1 MPLPV
6 VAVVGRPNVGKS
18 TLFNRLVGFAK
29 AVVHDRP
36 GVTRDRLYEEA
47 LLLDRRRVLLVDTGG
62 IEPEPEGDLLASMRR
77 QSLIAVDEA
86 AVILFVVD
94 GKSGLLPADEEVADI
109 LRRSGKP
116 VVLVVNK
123 VDGPGQED
131 LAAEFWSLGLPNLV
145 TVSAAHGRGL
155 YELADAVV
163 DALPP
168 DASAPE
174 EPEDE
179 GGPVRIA
186 VIGRPNIGKSTL
198 VNALLGEERHVVDD
212 APGTT
217 MDPIDSRLTV
227 DGREYV
233 LVDTA
238 GVRKRA
244 RIDDVVERWVSLRSI
259 RAIERCHV
267 TILMI
272 DGTEGV
278 TDQDAKLANLVIE
291 RGRAMVLLVNKW
303 DLAKGNPDL
312 RAKDLTDQ
320 IARDLPHASFAP
332 HLFVSAKSRR
342 GLHRV
347 LPAIDA
353 AYREFD
359 RRIPTP
365 QLNRF
370 LIAAVNAHTPP
381 QQHHHP
387 VRIYYC
393 AQTRVRP
400 PTISF
405 FSNTPDGIGPAYR
418 RYLGNRLR
426 EEFGFEGT
434 PLRLHFVRR
443 RRLGEEH
450 EGGGASG
457 AGVDESESFDEVDEA
472 YADEAYADA
481 EGAEE

>member
-1 MPLPV
+1 MSLPV

-47 LLLDRRRVLLVDTGG
+47 LLLERQRVLMVDTGG
-62 IEPEPEGDLLASMRR
+62 IEPESTDDLLVSMRR

-86 AVILFVVD
+86 TVILFVVD
-94 GKSGLLPADEEVADI
+94 GKAGIVPADEEVADI

-123 VDGPGQED
+123 IDGPGQEEH
-131 LAAEFWSLGLPNLV
+131 AAEFWSLGLPQLV

-155 YELADAVV
+155 YELADAILEHLPAGTDAESAV
-163 DALPP
+163 D
-168 DASAPE
+168 
-174 EPEDE
+174 DE

-186 VIGRPNIGKSTL
+186 VVGRPNIGKSTL
-198 VNALLGEERHVVDD
+198 VNTLLGEERHVVDD

-217 MDPIDSRLTV
+217 MDPIDSKLVV

-238 GVRKRA
+238 GVRKKA
-244 RIDDVVERWVSLRSI
+244 RIEDVVERWVSLRSI

-291 RGRAMVLLVNKW
+291 RGRAMIILVNKW

-312 RAKDLTDQ
+312 RAKDLSDQ

-332 HLFVSAKSRR
+332 HLFVSARTGR
-342 GLHRV
+342 GIHRV
-347 LPAIDA
+347 LAAVDA
-353 AYREFD
+353 AYQEFD

-387 VRIYYC
+387 VRIYYM

-400 PTISF
+400 PTFAF
-405 FSNTPDGIGPAYR
+405 FSNTPEGIGPAYR

-426 EEFGFEGT
+426 DEFGFLGT
-434 PLRLHFVRR
+434 PLRLHFQRR
-443 RRLGEEH
+443 RRIGEEA
-450 EGGGASG
+450 EGRAPGRPAGEVEVEEDDAWEGA
-457 AGVDESESFDEVDEA
+457 D
-472 YADEAYADA
+472 ADEAYADA
-481 EGAEE
+481 EE

>member
-18 TLFNRLVGFAK
+18 TLFNRMVGFAK

-36 GVTRDRLYEEA
+36 GVTRDRLYEETT
-47 LLLDRRRVLLVDTGG
+47 LMDQRRVLLVDTGG
-62 IEPEPEGDLLASMRR
+62 IEPHTKDDLLTSMRR
-77 QSLIAVDEA
+77 QTMVAVEEA

-94 GKSGLLPADEEVADI
+94 GKAGIVPADEEVADM
-109 LRRSGKP
+109 LRRSGRP
-116 VVLVVNK
+116 VVVVVNK
-123 VDGPGQED
+123 VDGPDQED
-131 LAAEFWSLGLPNLV
+131 LASEFWSLGLQTLV

-155 YELADAVV
+155 FELGDAVIA
-163 DALPP
+163 ALPP
-168 DASAPE
+168 AGEGESL
-174 EPEDE
+174 EDDE
-179 GGPVRIA
+179 DGPVRIA
-186 VIGRPNIGKSTL
+186 VVGRPNIGKSTL

-217 MDPIDSRLTV
+217 MDPIDSKLVV
-227 DGREYV
+227 DGKEYV

-244 RIDDVVERWVSLRSI
+244 RIEDVVERWVSLRSI

-291 RGRAMVLLVNKW
+291 RGRALVILVNKW

-312 RAKDLTDQ
+312 EARDLTDQ
-320 IARDLPHASFAP
+320 IAQHLPHASFAT
-332 HLFVSAKSRR
+332 HLFVSAKSGR

-353 AYREFD
+353 AYAEFD
-359 RRIPTP
+359 KRVPTP
-365 QLNRF
+365 VLNRF

-381 QQHHHP
+381 QQYHHP
-387 VRIYYC
+387 VRILYM

-400 PTISF
+400 PTFAF

-418 RYLGNRLR
+418 RYLSNRLR
-426 EEFGFEGT
+426 EEFGFAGT
-434 PLRLHFVRR
+434 PLRLDFVRR
-443 RRLGEEH
+443 RKSGE
-450 EGGGASG
+450 GRGDD
-457 AGVDESESFDEVDEA
+457 DEAPVGRDEEVDLPPDPEA
-472 YADEAYADA
+472 S
-481 EGAEE
+481 EE

>member
-47 LLLDRRRVLLVDTGG
+47 SILDRRRVLMVDTGG
-62 IEPEPEGDLLASMRR
+62 IEPDAEDDLLASMRR

-94 GKSGLLPADEEVADI
+94 GKAGLVPADEEVAEI
-109 LRRSGKP
+109 LRRSGKT
-116 VVLVVNK
+116 VILVVNK
-123 VDGPGQED
+123 VDGPDQED
-131 LAAEFWSLGLPNLV
+131 LAAEFWSLGLPELV

-155 YELADAVV
+155 FELADAVLA
-163 DALPP
+163 ALPP
-168 DASAPE
+168 GDGEAALDDDE
-174 EPEDE
+174 E

-186 VIGRPNIGKSTL
+186 VIGRPNIGKSTF

-217 MDPIDSRLTV
+217 MDPIDSKLVV

-238 GVRKRA
+238 GVRKKA
-244 RIDDVVERWVSLRSI
+244 RIEDAVERWVSLRSI

-267 TILMI
+267 SILMI

-278 TDQDAKLANLVIE
+278 TEQDAKLANLVVE
-291 RGRAMVLLVNKW
+291 RGRAMIILVNKW

-312 RAKDLTDQ
+312 HAKGLTDQ

-332 HLFVSAKSRR
+332 HLFVSAKTGR
-342 GLHRV
+342 GIHRV
-347 LPAIDA
+347 LPTVDA
-353 AYREFD
+353 AYQEFD

-370 LIAAVNAHTPP
+370 LQVAVNAHTPP

-387 VRIYYC
+387 VRIYYM

-400 PTISF
+400 PTFTF
-405 FSNTPDGIGPAYR
+405 FSNTPEGIGPAYR
-418 RYLGNRLR
+418 RYLANRLR
-426 EEFGFEGT
+426 EDFGFEGT
-434 PLRLHFVRR
+434 PLRLHFNRR
-443 RRLGEEH
+443 RRLGEEA
-450 EGGGASG
+450 EPRSG
-457 AGVDESESFDEVDEA
+457 EAPVEHDDAVDEA
-472 YADEAYADA
+472 EAAYAAA
-481 EGAEE
+481 EREAGEE